1 MKPETSTIDP
11 VVSGARLGF
20 RPPTRL
26 QPWQWAQ
33 KHVKIQNSERSSSFD
48 PEQTPWWKAPME
60 WAADAETR
68 ECVIIAPTGSGK
80 STLAEALIPYVVSE
94 DPGNLLYASQTDPDA
109 KFWAETRLIPTLKA
123 CESMNGLW
131 PEDRS
136 LSRKLEII
144 FPHMAL
150 VMGGANMSNFQEKS
164 CRWLYGDEV
173 WKWTAGLIREFLA
186 RHHNRWNRKVFL
198 VSQGGETD
206 KELDL
211 EWKKTPQSNFSWK
224 CEKCKTPQIY
234 SWDSLRF
241 DMIHRED
248 GQIDEQATAETAR
261 LECIS
266 CRAQYAD
273 TAMVRRKLANSNM
286 GNGSMGYVA
295 SNPNALTGYAGFHVD
310 SLAVWWVPW
319 SDEVLGWL
327 EGKRLVKAGVV
338 EKYRQWWQ
346 KRRANF
352 WSDDMADVKVEISRS
367 DFSKLEH
374 EDGKPIENEGMM
386 GAEGSRRNARFMTV
400 DVQGTHFWAIV
411 QAWKSGG
418 GSRILWEGH
427 VESDGKEESVL
438 VALQT
443 RYGVQSP
450 DVWIDIGYD
459 QGRIFNLM
467 AIHGWRGIKGEGN
480 KRSFAHVAQNGTK
493 TERLYSKIQRARS
506 PRGAIVQFV
515 FVATNPVKDILHAI
529 ITGNGA
535 EIEFPS
541 DLSKTFG
548 KHMKAERREMIRSP
562 KTGQEESVW
571 VTKNRE
577 NHLWDC
583 LVYQIAAAL
592 MMRLFDSL
600 PTPAKQ
606 ESSPAA
612 PE

>member
-1 MKPETSTIDP
+1 MKPATSTTNP
-11 VVSGARLGF
+11 FVAGARLGF

-60 WAADAETR
+60 CAADSETR

-80 STLAEALIPYVVSE
+80 STLAEALVPYVVSE

-109 KFWAETRLIPTLKA
+109 KFWAETRLLPTLKS
-123 CESMNGLW
+123 CEPIMGLW

-136 LSRKLEII
+136 SSRKLEII

-150 VMGGANMSNFQEKS
+150 VLGGANMSNFQEKS

-198 VSQGGETD
+198 VSQGGETG

-211 EWKKTPQSNFSWK
+211 EWQKTTQANFSWK

-241 DMIHRED
+241 DVVHRAD
-248 GQIDEQATAETAR
+248 GEIDEQATAETAR

-266 CRAQYAD
+266 CRAQYPD
-273 TAMVRRKLANSNM
+273 TAMVRRKLAGSNM
-286 GNGSMGYVA
+286 GNGSQGYVG

-310 SLAVWWVPW
+310 SLAIWWVPW

-327 EGKRLVKAGVV
+327 EGKRMLRAGVV
-338 EKYRQWWQ
+338 DKYRQWWQ

-352 WSDDMADVKVEISRS
+352 WSDDMADAKVEISRS
-367 DFSKLEH
+367 DFSTLDH
-374 EDGKPIENEGMM
+374 ADGKPMEGEAMM
-386 GAEGSRRNARFMTV
+386 GPSDSRRPARFITI

-411 QAWKSGG
+411 QAWKAGG
-418 GSRILWEGH
+418 GSRILWEGRIAG
-427 VESDGKEESVL
+427 DGKEETAL
-438 VALQT
+438 VDLAK
-443 RYGVQSP
+443 RYNVHPP

-459 QGRIFNLM
+459 QPRIFNLM
-467 AIHGWRGIKGEGN
+467 ALHLWRGIKGEGN
-480 KRSFAHVAQNGTK
+480 KRSFAHVSQSGAK

-529 ITGNGA
+529 ITGHGA
-535 EIEFPS
+535 DMEFPS
-541 DLSKTFG
+541 DMSKDFE
-548 KHMKAERREMIRSP
+548 KHLKAERREMIRSP

-571 VTKNRE
+571 VTKNRD

-592 MMRLFDSL
+592 MMRLFESL
-600 PTPAKQ
+600 PISEPDASATP
-606 ESSPAA
+606 ES
-612 PE
+612 